1 MEPPSIAISRRFI
14 RAITRWSLCQQVCN
28 YILDPRKILEEDLLY
43 RKSLVVEPRTA
54 RLSVS
59 SIPPPAPQ
67 SLPKGGP
74 SLSRGQTLS

>member
-1 MEPPSIAISRRFI
+1 MDHPVILSIYMSPFSPDIKG
-14 RAITRWSLCQQVCN
+14 CG

-59 SIPPPAPQ
+59 SIPPPPLP
-67 SLPKGGP
+67 LPKEGP
-74 SLSRGQTLS
+74 SLSRSQTLKLK

>member
-1 MEPPSIAISRRFI
+1 M
-14 RAITRWSLCQQVCN
+14 CG
-28 YILDPRKILEEDLLY
+28 YILDRHKILEEDLLY

-59 SIPPPAPQ
+59 SIPPPLQQQPLA
-67 SLPKGGP
+67 KEGP

>member
-1 MEPPSIAISRRFI
+1 M
-14 RAITRWSLCQQVCN
+14 CG
-28 YILDPRKILEEDLLY
+28 YILDRRKILEEDLLY

-59 SIPPPAPQ
+59 SIPPPLQQQPPLA
-67 SLPKGGP
+67 KEGP

>member
-1 MEPPSIAISRRFI
+1 MDHPVILSIYMSPFSPDIK
-14 RAITRWSLCQQVCN
+14 VCG

-59 SIPPPAPQ
+59 SIPPPPPPQ
-67 SLPKGGP
+67 SLPKEGP
-74 SLSRGQTLS
+74 SLSRGKTLS